1 MLGYQNSVINACVRY
16 DELDYNLGTFAST
29 DTEIGD
35 ELISMVV
42 GISFR
47 PTDGTVFSANY
58 RHHLI
63 TDFLGNAPA
72 VIGGLQV
79 GFATYF

>member
-35 ELISMVV
+35 EL
-42 GISFR
+42 
-47 PTDGTVFSANY
+47 SAM
-58 RHHLI
+58 
-63 TDFLGNAPA
+63 F
-72 VIGGLQV
+72 
-79 GFATYF
+79 

>member
-1 MLGYQNSVINACVRY
+1 MFGYQNSVINPCVRY
-16 DELDYNLGTFAST
+16 EELDYNVGTFAST
-29 DTEIGD
+29 GTEIGV

-72 VIGGLQV
+72 VIGGFQV
-79 GFATYF
+79 FFATYF

>member
-1 MLGYQNSVINACVRY
+1 MFGYQNSVINPCVRY
-16 DELDYNLGTFAST
+16 EELDYNVETFAST
-29 DTEIGD
+29 GTEIGV

-63 TDFLGNAPA
+63 TDVLGNAPA
-72 VIGGLQV
+72 VMGGFQV

>member
-1 MLGYQNSVINACVRY
+1 MRY
-16 DELDYNLGTFAST
+16 EELDYNVGTFAST
-29 DTEIGD
+29 GTEIGH

-47 PTDGTVFSANY
+47 PTDGTVFRANY

-63 TDFLGNAPA
+63 TDVLGNAPA
-72 VIGGLQV
+72 VMGGFQV
-79 GFATYF
+79 NFVTYF

>member
-1 MLGYQNSVINACVRY
+1 MFGYQNSVINACVRY
-16 DELDYNLGTFAST
+16 EELDYNVGTFAST
-29 DTEIGD
+29 GTEIGD
-35 ELISMVV
+35 ELTAMVV

-47 PTDGTVFSANY
+47 PTDGTVFRANY

-63 TDFLGNAPA
+63 TDVLGNAPA
-72 VIGGLQV
+72 VMGGFQV